1 MKFCPK
7 CGSLY
12 FLKKQDH
19 SSLLYNCRTCGHNET
34 RDKSDNCI
42 FQSDLDQQDYM
53 THQMSQNPYVIRDP
67 TLPRLSNVKCIN
79 DNCLT
84 NQSENSLIL
93 LNANNL
99 NISLD
104 EFIQYLQGLASTNIT
119 IGQLESSDIT
129 NYGELHTTLGNI
141 SVSNEE
147 LLETNPIYVFQ
158 LENPSQLA
166 SLVKK
171 LKENSE
177 AKQNLIPE
185 RFIKDPDSS
194 IPVLSEIL
202 REVISIKYDEINMKY
217 MYICSTCGSSWKN
230 IT

>member
-1 MKFCPK
+1 M
-7 CGSLY
+7 
-12 FLKKQDH
+12 
-19 SSLLYNCRTCGHNET
+19 YNCRTCGHNEI
-34 RDKSDNCI
+34 RNKNDNCI
-42 FQSDLDQQDYM
+42 FQSDLDQKDYM

-79 DNCLT
+79 DKCLT
-84 NQSENSLIL
+84 NQSKTSLIL
-93 LNANNL
+93 LNSNNL

-104 EFIQYLQGLASTNIT
+104 EFVQYLQSLVSTKIT
-119 IGQLESSDIT
+119 TGQLEASDIT
-129 NYGELHTTLGNI
+129 NYGELHTTLGDI

-147 LLETNPIYVFQ
+147 LLETNPIYIFQ
-158 LENPSQLA
+158 LETPGELSI
-166 SLVKK
+166 LVKK

-185 RFIKDPDSS
+185 RFIKDTYVYPDGS